1 MISDKKFKRLNWII
15 ALVLPLAVA
24 VLYLLPED
32 LKPAAAF
39 TTNIPLYNAII
50 NSLVAVC
57 LVTGIY
63 FIKNKKPEQHKKMML
78 TAFALSA
85 LFLILYVTYHIT
97 NPSKPF
103 SGEGLIKMIYL
114 SILLTHIIISAFIVP
129 LVLVTI
135 NYSTSGKLVQHRKIA
150 KYTFPLWLYV
160 AVTGVVIYILNF
172 VVYA

>member
-1 MISDKKFKRLNWII
+1 MISDKQFKRLNWII

-24 VLYLLPED
+24 ALYLLPED

-39 TTNIPLYNAII
+39 TKNIPLYNAII

-57 LVTGIY
+57 LVIGIY
-63 FIKNKKPEQHKKMML
+63 FIKNKKQEQHKKMMIS
-78 TAFALSA
+78 AFALSA
-85 LFLILYVTYHIT
+85 IFLILYVTYHVS

-103 SGEGLIKMIYL
+103 SGEGLIKIFYFTVL
-114 SILLTHIIISAFIVP
+114 ISHIVISAFIVP
-129 LVLVTI
+129 LVLITI

-150 KYTFPLWLYV
+150 RYTFPLWLYV
-160 AVTGVVIYILNF
+160 AVTGVLIYILNF